1 MHMGHMHI
9 SIDIIITALSFFI
22 TDFLLSSV
30 LNGVSALDGGRVPL
44 SAGFVNPLFYI
55 PAICKKIQQVSPTV
69 FVCLATREAIG
80 IMTAFDCHLLVT
92 LHKGTPAAAGSDK
105 KEHLPAAGVLRMFGY
120 ASLALA
126 MSHRAVNAT
135 ASLMAISDSILRLI
149 STPASFR
156 PCMKVE

>member
-1 MHMGHMHI
+1 M
-9 SIDIIITALSFFI
+9 
-22 TDFLLSSV
+22 FL
-30 LNGVSALDGGRVPL
+30 
-44 SAGFVNPLFYI
+44 Y
-55 PAICKKIQQVSPTV
+55 VSPQEKP
-69 FVCLATREAIG
+69 FG

-92 LHKGTPAAAGSDK
+92 LHKGTPAADGSDK